1 MPQSQ
6 VKTLDIAT
14 QLKQIYG
21 VNKNISNKLKKT
33 QKEELLHLL
42 ENNDTVLAFAQA
54 LISKNNELAN
64 NNRGLGKRRV
74 AAETELEEQREEN
87 KELNNEISQLKY
99 ELKALMSQLVNV
111 INSFHKML
119 VNDLLDKSEI
129 IQFTQK
135 LLDFHK

>member
-119 VNDLLDKSEI
+119 VNDMLDKSEI